1 MESAPSKL
9 VEPGVKYFLRE
20 SLKQCNA
27 TKKRYYNIYFNVS
40 AFLFIVALMGGILWY
55 KYKGRMTPIEKQ
67 MKMQKDKMYILEKL
81 KSLPNPRK
89 EAGLITQLP
98 KWQEL

>member
-1 MESAPSKL
+1 
-9 VEPGVKYFLRE
+9 
-20 SLKQCNA
+20 
-27 TKKRYYNIYFNVS
+27 
-40 AFLFIVALMGGILWY
+40 MGGILWF
-55 KYKGRMTPIEKQ
+55 KYKGRMTPVEKQ

-89 EAGLITQLP
+89 ESGLITQLP

>member
-1 MESAPSKL
+1 MESTPSRL

-27 TKKRYYNIYFNVS
+27 IKKKYYNLYFNIG
-40 AFLFIVALMGGILWY
+40 AFIFILTLLGGILWY
-55 KYKGRMTPIEKQ
+55 KYKGRLTPVEKQ

-81 KSLPNPRK
+81 KSLPNPKK
-89 EAGLITQLP
+89 ETGMITQLP